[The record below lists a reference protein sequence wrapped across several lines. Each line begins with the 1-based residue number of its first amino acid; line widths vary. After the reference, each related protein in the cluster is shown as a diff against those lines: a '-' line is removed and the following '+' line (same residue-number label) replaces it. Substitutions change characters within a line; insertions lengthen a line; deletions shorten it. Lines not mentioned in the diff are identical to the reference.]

1 MKKRGTKR
9 LLALALCLCL
19 VAFGRPVPA
28 LAMAGTDVAAA
39 PGSAVTST
47 PPAASAP
54 GSEESDE
61 ESTESIPPALTS
73 AVPQEDAPQPDAP
86 AGSGLGPDVEPPAIQ
101 VTLSEAANA
110 LAPAPRAGSVTVGS
124 WAELKAA
131 VAARAADIEFFAG
144 STFSVTETIVVDYPV
159 TIHNAGAAREISFTG
174 VLFDVRDGG
183 ALTLQDMKLA
193 GQNLANAD
201 RLVTVASGGSLTL
214 GNGAVLHSSTGGGV
228 YVDGG
233 ALTMRDGSGITGNTA
248 DEGGGVY
255 LTGSTATFQME
266 GGEITGNETTD
277 AYPGGHGG
285 GVYVAGGAKMT
296 MSGTAQ
302 IGGAGQGN
310 ITGVNGRGGGVYLT
324 GAGSRL
330 DMAGGGILGNSAR
343 FGGGVYVDGGAQMT
357 LSGTAQIGGSGSGEG
372 NASANRGGGVY
383 LAGADS
389 ALTMTGGGITGNT
402 ANAGEGG
409 GVYVSNG
416 TFTLTDGSIA
426 DNSAGES
433 GGGMMVGSGGTF
445 IMDGGSVT
453 GNTALGD
460 YGGGVYLANG
470 AFTMNGGSITGNRAK
485 RGGGVTV
492 AVASGNTFTMKD
504 GEVGDNTTAGVIGVG
519 VSTASD
525 DVFDH
530 QGGRLF
536 VTPADWAALKAAV
549 EDAGAPTKPAATE
562 VLIGGNLYAV
572 DNGTTTT
579 GTIKVTRKLA
589 IHSAAIPGAPFTIT
603 RDGGFTGNFFNVGS
617 GGDLTLE
624 NVALDGNKDIV
635 NVDASLV
642 LVENGGKLTLGGG
655 AALKDNF
662 VQRISNGGAV
672 YVDGGTLTMQDGSSI
687 SKNAGHYGGGVYLAV
702 GSSFNMLGGSI
713 SGNDAR
719 LGGGGVYLDNRSVN
733 PTIFTMQ
740 GGSIT
745 DNKADG
751 NGGGVCVRGKGKQFV
766 MTGGAITGNSADEML
781 SYYACGGGVYVDGG
795 ATMSMSGA
803 AQIGGSGTGEG
814 NEAFR
819 NGGGVYVTDT
829 GSSFNMTGGKIIGNK
844 ASGSSPDGN
853 GGGVAVASGATMK
866 MSGAAQI
873 GGGTGEG
880 NTARSGGGVYV
891 TGADS
896 KLDMTGGRILGNRAA
911 SSGGGVCVGGGATMN
926 TSGAAQ
932 IGGGSNDEGNTAD
945 NGGGVYLNGAG
956 SLLTMTGG
964 RILGNQGSRQ
974 GGGVYVDGGA
984 TMKMSG
990 AAQIG
995 GSGLDEGNEA
1005 PNGAGVCVW
1014 GTDSKLDMQGGSIL
1028 GNETS
1033 AAGPG
1038 GGVYV
1043 AGAGSRFDM
1052 TGGRILG
1059 NEAGD
1064 GGGVQVSA
1072 GATMNMSG
1080 TAQIG
1085 GSAPGEGNKANNGG
1099 GVYVAGDTFHMTGG
1113 SVTGN
1118 TAIVNGMAVYVA
1130 SAQDVEIQGGLVAA
1144 RGGDTVYV
1152 NNTGVTF
1159 TVSGGAVMQT
1169 DPNGRAI
1176 TSKGSGED
1184 KVQIK
1189 GNGTVYSRG
1198 KAVVYDDPALTFPG
1212 PSGNGLVILQTDD
1225 NAPYKAG
1232 TDNDLRYTPAATVQ
1246 WALENGAG
1254 GIRYEKG
1261 SNAGFL
1267 PLGVAVNPVD
1277 PPPSLYIL
1285 TVEWGQGGK
1294 VSGTASGSYAKD
1306 TAILAEATA
1315 DPGYRFTGWT
1325 ADGITID
1332 TKANPLTFKMPDKPV
1347 TLTAN
1352 FTKDEAPDPGPSYT
1366 WRTLY
1371 DPDTG
1376 VKASGYFTSSAALEV
1391 KDRLLHA
1398 KGDCEVCDDI
1408 RTRQDRGELIALFDI
1423 GLASGKYTGSLD
1435 VEIPVEA
1442 KYNGQEVLIIHC
1454 KDKVLESRTVKAEN
1468 GLAKGTFSS
1477 LSPFA
1482 VVQAGA
1488 ATIITGLP
1496 KDYTLLVGRSVSW
1509 TPAPAGG
1516 AWSYDKDMLSMTQ
1529 DGDTYTFTA
1538 LKTGRATATYTV
1550 DGMPHTINITINASA
1565 IPQTGNPFN
1574 PWPYLLLMLAA
1585 LAGCISLLLYRKCRY
1600 IKRHG

>member
-873 GGGTGEG
+873 GG
-880 NTARSGGGVYV
+880 
-891 TGADS
+891 
-896 KLDMTGGRILGNRAA
+896 
-911 SSGGGVCVGGGATMN
+911 
-926 TSGAAQ
+926 
-932 IGGGSNDEGNTAD
+932 
-945 NGGGVYLNGAG
+945 
-956 SLLTMTGG
+956 
-964 RILGNQGSRQ
+964 
-974 GGGVYVDGGA
+974 
-984 TMKMSG
+984 
-990 AAQIG
+990 
-995 GSGLDEGNEA
+995 SGLDEGNEA

-1565 IPQTGNPFN
+1565 IPQTGDPFN